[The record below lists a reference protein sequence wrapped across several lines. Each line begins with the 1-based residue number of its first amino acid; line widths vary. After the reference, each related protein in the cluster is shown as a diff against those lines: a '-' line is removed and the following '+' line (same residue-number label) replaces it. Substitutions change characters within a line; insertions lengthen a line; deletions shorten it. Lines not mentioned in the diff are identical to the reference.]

1 MLRKEKIIEVIDAE
15 GHEIDMIISN
25 LRGHTY
31 VYDSESFRFNEIL
44 DHKRIAEIISNIFSV
59 DYNLV
64 YNTVSKSTDLAD
76 RSWNTPDWDAAGW
89 FKSSLH
95 DEMGFSWQKS
105 DVSSERLA
113 ELENEKGSLLKRTI
127 LEVYVRSIIYIRM
140 ASLYG
145 LNYSPDSI
153 RIPIVEYIHSALIEK
168 INDDTQNLIAQVRI
182 WHGNHIESSN
192 YLVGYEKLVIETPSF
207 LGLVLTKCE
216 TKDKFLETA
225 IEGAALGMNIVSQD
239 FGTMLSSLATA
250 MGFVKPVYQ
259 LFNYLRNPRIMLLH
273 DLKKRLS
280 HVIRINKDIKEIF
293 KSDLSSQ
300 EISKLTRLKAL
311 NENMLAE
318 NYFP

>member
-1 MLRKEKIIEVIDAE
+1 
-15 GHEIDMIISN
+15 
-25 LRGHTY
+25 
-31 VYDSESFRFNEIL
+31 
-44 DHKRIAEIISNIFSV
+44 
-59 DYNLV
+59 
-64 YNTVSKSTDLAD
+64 
-76 RSWNTPDWDAAGW
+76 
-89 FKSSLH
+89 
-95 DEMGFSWQKS
+95 
-105 DVSSERLA
+105 
-113 ELENEKGSLLKRTI
+113 
-127 LEVYVRSIIYIRM
+127 M

-153 RIPIVEYIHSALIEK
+153 RIPIVDYIHNALIEK
-168 INDDTQNLIAQVRI
+168 INDDTQNLIAQVRK

-216 TKDKFLETA
+216 TKDKFLTTAIELRDNPNISKFRKMLTEYDELVRTKGRDTDKAIKIRKDMKRVFDTEKGEESLGMAEAKIDKWKTA
-225 IEGAALGMNIVSQD
+225 IEGAAFGMNIVNQE

-250 MGFVKPVYQ
+250 MGFVKPAYQ
-259 LFNYLRNPRIMLLH
+259 LFNYLSNPRIMLLH

-293 KSDLSSQ
+293 KSNLSSQ
-300 EISKLTRLKAL
+300 EISKLTKLKAL